1 MKISDAIAG
10 AIGLFLGVFAYWR
23 TLFFPNFGIPA
34 AGPRFFPQLLAV
46 LLGGMSAFL
55 LVHSLLAKR
64 DIAAAGDAAE
74 GNLAT
79 QGSRSFKVLGAIV
92 GSVLYLFAMGQ
103 IGFFISTFLY
113 FVFLMLLMQEE
124 KKILKAVSFA
134 IAVTGVTYVIFAI
147 LLKASLPIGAIFR

>member
-103 IGFFISTFLY
+103 IGFFISTLLY

>member
-10 AIGLFLGVFAYWR
+10 AIGLFLAIFAYWR

-46 LLGGMSAFL
+46 LLGGVSAFL
-55 LVHSLLAKR
+55 LVHSLLAKQEIPSA
-64 DIAAAGDAAE
+64 DKALE
-74 GNLAT
+74 GNQAG
-79 QGSRSFKVLGAIV
+79 QGSRSLKVLGAIV
-92 GSVLYLFAMGQ
+92 GSVLYLFAMRQ
-103 IGFFISTFLY
+103 IGFFIATFLY

-124 KKILKAVSFA
+124 RKILKAVSFA

-147 LLKASLPIGAIFR
+147 LLRASLPIGVIFR

>member
-10 AIGLFLGVFAYWR
+10 AIGLFVGVFAYWR
-23 TLFFPNFGIPA
+23 TLFFPNFGIPT
-34 AGPRFFPQLLAV
+34 AGPRFFPQLMAV
-46 LLGGMSAFL
+46 LLGGVSAFL
-55 LVHSLLAKR
+55 LVHSLLAKG
-64 DIAAAGDAAE
+64 DIAAAGDAPE

-92 GSVLYLFAMGQ
+92 GSVLYLLAMGQ

-124 KKILKAVSFA
+124 RKILKAVSFG

-147 LLKASLPIGAIFR
+147 LLKASLPIGVIFR

>member
-34 AGPRFFPQLLAV
+34 AGPRFFPQLLAA
-46 LLGGMSAFL
+46 LLGGMSAVL

-64 DIAAAGDAAE
+64 DVAAAGDAAE
-74 GNLAT
+74 GNGAT
-79 QGSRSFKVLGAIV
+79 QGSRPFKVLGAIV
-92 GSVLYLFAMGQ
+92 GSVLYLLAMGH
-103 IGFFISTFLY
+103 IGFFISTFVY

-124 KKILKAVSFA
+124 RRILKAVSFA

>member
-64 DIAAAGDAAE
+64 DIAAAGDAPE

-92 GSVLYLFAMGQ
+92 GSVLYLLAMGH
-103 IGFFISTFLY
+103 IGFLISTFLY

-124 KKILKAVSFA
+124 RKILKAVSFA